1 MLSFHTETCTN
12 KRRRRLARTQCDS
25 GRNFKPIRCLI
36 DEASIA
42 EICRHINCVPPQ
54 KKEEPVPEQKAW
66 QQRCSRTAINK
77 FRRAY
82 YVRRNVF
89 HSSSERAAN
98 EIANVLRKW
107 YGSTHSQ
114 RNGLALQPN
123 KRTFGSHDDGAQMN
137 MCRSTELGPYL
148 SDILQHTWNHDV
160 KVQLFLFRN
169 FPVWSAGGPWN
180 AWSTT
185 LEESDTNVEI
195 ISRPWNSCRSVSEK
209 FKFQVKSD
217 PAHQ

>member
-1 MLSFHTETCTN
+1 MKHPLQKSVDT
-12 KRRRRLARTQCDS
+12 
-25 GRNFKPIRCLI
+25 
-36 DEASIA
+36 SIV
-42 EICRHINCVPPQ
+42 CHR
-54 KKEEPVPEQKAW
+54 KKKKSRWPEQKAW

-169 FPVWSAGGPWN
+169 FPVLLSFDAP
-180 AWSTT
+180 
-185 LEESDTNVEI
+185 TNLPI
-195 ISRPWNSCRSVSEK
+195 
-209 FKFQVKSD
+209 
-217 PAHQ
+217 PAHHSICHSVVFCARHVRDTRFALRVNSTF